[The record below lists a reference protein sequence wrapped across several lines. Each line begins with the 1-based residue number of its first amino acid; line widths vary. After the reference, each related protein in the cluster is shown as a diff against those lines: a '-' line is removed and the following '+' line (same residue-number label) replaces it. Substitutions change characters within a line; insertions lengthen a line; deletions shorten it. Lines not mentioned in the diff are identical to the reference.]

1 MTHVVQPPS
10 QRPPPL
16 QAAAAAELPHP
27 PAPTRCRRATSAAA
41 RASEK
46 RCRKTLTGAQHRPP
60 ASTLLSHRLLL
71 PKAHGCPRPAVNA
84 STRSSDSGSAV
95 QLRRRRELGP
105 QEGRAKLNSPL
116 AHPRPG
122 EAPLLLEDESL
133 TTRRRA
139 PGQRD
144 AGWPRIFHDAAPRSA
159 AEPARRPWPAGPPL
173 LKRGPLEPP
182 GQAVLR
188 CTRAQTEPH
197 RWALKRGAH
206 PEKITA

>member
-105 QEGRAKLNSPL
+105 QEGRAKLNCPP

-133 TTRRRA
+133 TTRKQKGEGVWAARRRLA
-139 PGQRD
+139 
-144 AGWPRIFHDAAPRSA
+144 AKNPRCAPRSA
-159 AEPARRPWPAGPPL
+159 AL
-173 LKRGPLEPP
+173 SQL
-182 GQAVLR
+182 
-188 CTRAQTEPH
+188 
-197 RWALKRGAH
+197 GAH
-206 PEKITA
+206 GRPGLHC